1 MMKRAR
7 RFCVLLILS
16 TLGAYIGKWIWL
28 LCDYNARPDFYEQ
41 FSAPWYAQMA
51 PYTLMAAG
59 VMATEAVAWVV
70 LRLVEKRRADKS
82 PSKSA

>member
-1 MMKRAR
+1 MKRAR
-7 RFCVLLILS
+7 RILIFLIFA

-28 LCDYNARPDFYEQ
+28 LCDYNVHPGFYEQ
-41 FSAPWYAQMA
+41 FSAPWYAQML

-59 VMATEAVAWVV
+59 VMAAEVVAWVV

-82 PSKSA
+82 HSKSA

>member
-7 RFCVLLILS
+7 RFCVLLIFS
-16 TLGAYIGKWIWL
+16 TLGAYIGRWIWL
-28 LCDYNARPDFYEQ
+28 SCDHAAHPGFYEQ
-41 FSAPWYAQMA
+41 FSAPWYAQML
-51 PYTLMAAG
+51 PYTLMVAG

-82 PSKSA
+82 HQ